1 MKGDKGHGNA
11 SWGTKPI
18 ALSAKSAMVLISWG
32 IPLVMFLR
40 LKLSFHA
47 WTNNGI
53 GWFRKHIHIGDR
65 NSLNDTKGWYSFF
78 FWGGVTLSFL
88 SSGCIC
94 ATRLRK
100 MQALV
105 KVAEPGTQKLIG
117 FFQHLSSQFMR
128 IECNTQTAG
137 CLIC

>member
-1 MKGDKGHGNA
+1 MKGDTGHGKA

-47 WTNNGI
+47 WTNKGI

-78 FWGGVTLSFL
+78 WGGDLVFPKLRLHMCDTIAQNA
-88 SSGCIC
+88 SSCESGRAWYSETDWIFS
-94 ATRLRK
+94 ASEFTVYENVIPKLR
-100 MQALV
+100 V
-105 KVAEPGTQKLIG
+105 V
-117 FFQHLSSQFMR
+117 
-128 IECNTQTAG
+128 
-137 CLIC
+137 